1 MWGEIERMGGEN
13 PGGYSNS
20 TDFITKC
27 LCWLSLASLESTV
40 SSSKPLVSGFPGGSV
55 VKNLPTKAADLGLS
69 PDPGGSHMQQSNLTH
84 AP

>member
-55 VKNLPTKAADLGLS
+55 VKNLPTKAGAL
-69 PDPGGSHMQQSNLTH
+69 PQP
-84 AP
+84 APSRARMLEAGQGEK